1 MHSHNLQNALK
12 SFVAFLF
19 LSFIAIAG
27 LQAQQGN
34 IVFSPLGAAV
44 YKSKIADLEKYKV
57 PKNYTDKSAQAWYEE
72 ILTDRNKSLLFSFK
86 ENMLLHDSLLLEKCN
101 SILER
106 IAAANK
112 AYSFDSIRLYINRST
127 VANAACY
134 GEGTVM
140 VNLGLF
146 LWVDNDDELALV
158 IGHELAH
165 QLLKHSE
172 SRMEKSI
179 AMLTSEDF
187 KAELKNIKRTDY
199 GKFDR
204 FRKLMKGL
212 NIESGKHSTYKESE
226 ADSLGVLF
234 TRNAGFNVTQ
244 GSQVILKLDKV
255 DELFTSNKLY
265 TFRNYFENSPV
276 DLSYFKVKTK
286 YKGLSSVAVT
296 MNADKDLDSVKT
308 HPDCKKRYEAIM
320 KTTGIP
326 AINCCTTLSGEYKA
340 FKERALLEIV
350 RYLYEND
357 AIGLCTHMSLF
368 ALENKYDPAV
378 YNRFLSLCF
387 SKLYYK
393 DKKLERFN
401 AVNSYASPETTL
413 KELQD
418 FLFAVS
424 AKDLETLSLYFLVN
438 NNPDTNSED
447 HAFVSLMHDTQ
458 VKMKDTEAAY
468 AAFNRKFPN
477 NKYQYL
483 LQKK

>member
-1 MHSHNLQNALK
+1 MHFYNLQNALK
-12 SFVAFLF
+12 SFIAFFALI
-19 LSFIAIAG
+19 LIATTSPR
-27 LQAQQGN
+27 AQSN
-34 IVFSPLGAAV
+34 TAFSPLGSVV
-44 YKSKIADLEKYKV
+44 YKNKIAELEKYKA

-86 ENMLLHDSLLLEKCN
+86 EDLLLHDTLLLEKCN
-101 SILER
+101 DILKR

-112 AYSFDSIRLYINRST
+112 DYKFDSIRLYINRSS

-146 LWVDNDDELALV
+146 LWVDNDDELAMV

-172 SRMEKSI
+172 SKMAKSI

-187 KAELKNIKRTDY
+187 KAELKDIKRADY

-212 NIESGKHSTYKESE
+212 HTESGKHSTYKESE

-234 TRNAGFNVTQ
+234 IRNAGFNVPQ
-244 GSQVILKLDKV
+244 GAQVLLKLDKV
-255 DELFTSNKLY
+255 DELFTSNKIY
-265 TFRNYFENSPV
+265 TPRSYFENSPV
-276 DLSYFKVKTK
+276 DLSFFKAKTK

-296 MNADKDLDSVKT
+296 MNADKDIDSVKT

-320 KTTGIP
+320 KAPGSPVT
-326 AINCCTTLSGEYKA
+326 NCCTALSGEYKVY
-340 FKERALLEIV
+340 KERALLEIV
-350 RYLYEND
+350 RNLYENN
-357 AIGLCTHMSLF
+357 AIGLCTHLSLF

-378 YNRFLSLCF
+378 YNRFLSMCF
-387 SKLYYK
+387 SRLYYK
-393 DKKLERFN
+393 DKQLERFN
-401 AVNSYASPETTL
+401 AVNTYANPETTL

-418 FLFAVS
+418 FLFALS
-424 AKDLETLSLYFLVN
+424 AKDLETLSLYFLLN
-438 NNPDTNSED
+438 NNAGASSED
-447 HAFVSLMHDTQ
+447 QEFASLMYDTQ
-458 VKMKDTEAAY
+458 VRMKDTETAY
-468 AAFNRKFPN
+468 AAYNRKFPN